1 MHVLDDG
8 LTSLSQGR
16 LCDVRLGAIN
26 QGWHRG
32 QGEGDMHVGS
42 GARSEP
48 ERKIAIKAVTV
59 RITYLNVW
67 RY

>member
-1 MHVLDDG
+1 MRDW
-8 LTSLSQGR
+8 

-48 ERKIAIKAVTV
+48 ERKIAKSRHCKDYVQRRRYPDRDAVHT
-59 RITYLNVW
+59 
-67 RY
+67 